1 MRTPLSAIE
10 SLVDAI
16 PSALAFDL
24 QREISGYLD
33 KCGLYYRIFARCK
46 SGFSTSAKMASKEYE
61 KSGRKM
67 QDLFGVRIALYF
79 KDDIDICVSIIEQ
92 NLHILEKV
100 QDVVRDDEFRPVRLN
115 LVCDL
120 PEQISNMLD
129 SQIWNYP
136 VDKTFEIQ
144 IRTIFSE
151 GWHEVDHDLRY
162 KNKQDWD
169 GFADLSRSFNGILAV
184 LETCDWG
191 ILKIVDNLSY
201 QKYKERDWESM
212 LRSHFRLHLDN
223 CKLDS
228 KIKNLLDTN
237 ASLAKRFFRTN
248 RRDLLLFLSNK
259 SVQRFPKNINNIVYI
274 TNALTIQD
282 ERLMEITPEILR
294 KQVENYH
301 KSR

>member
-1 MRTPLSAIE
+1 
-10 SLVDAI
+10 
-16 PSALAFDL
+16 
-24 QREISGYLD
+24 
-33 KCGLYYRIFARCK
+33 
-46 SGFSTSAKMASKEYE
+46 MA
-61 KSGRKM
+61 
-67 QDLFGVRIALYF
+67 
-79 KDDIDICVSIIEQ
+79 
-92 NLHILEKV
+92 
-100 QDVVRDDEFRPVRLN
+100 
-115 LVCDL
+115 
-120 PEQISNMLD
+120 
-129 SQIWNYP
+129 
-136 VDKTFEIQ
+136 
-144 IRTIFSE
+144 IFSE

-237 ASLAKRFFRTN
+237 ASLAKRLFRTN